1 MSAVTLK
8 RVGRLSLVAQ
18 ILVSI
23 AAMSAV
29 VAALAGIA
37 IADDAQ
43 RYLDEEITRSE
54 FQTTIVPY
62 SLVGLVQAAATVG
75 AVVFVMMWMYRMAA
89 NHRMLH
95 RVGRWGPGWAVGGWF
110 LPPFLYVI
118 PFLMLRELWKAS
130 DPEVPI
136 GGEWR
141 DRPVSLVVAAW
152 FVVYGPVS
160 LVAQLFTASTAFNLS
175 NSETALA
182 EQLVDKQAATA
193 FAAGVGLLAAVL
205 FVMMARQLTQRHRR
219 LIGEH

>member
-37 IADDAQ
+37 IADDAE

-62 SLVGLVQAAATVG
+62 SLVGLVQGAATLG
-75 AVVFVMMWMYRMAA
+75 AVVFVVMWMYRMAA

-95 RVGRWGPGWAVGGWF
+95 RVGRWGPGWAIGGWF

-141 DRPVSLVVAAW
+141 DRPVSLVVTAW

-205 FVMMARQLTQRHRR
+205 FVMMARRLTDRHRR